1 MTYLSHSKDFQ
12 GAPDIFL
19 SDPKRYH
26 PFMQLL
32 ETLMNGPSDLTRPER
47 EFIALHV
54 SMLNDCHYCVGS
66 HQAVLRAQGG
76 DADLIEGL
84 ASGRMAGAGD
94 KLRAALEFAGKL
106 NETPGDISQSNI
118 DAMRGAGW
126 SDQAIED
133 VIGVASAFAFLNRLV
148 DGYGVRGSEAGFRQ
162 SGAMVAEH
170 GYGPLVQMVGQ
181 KAAEAA

>member
-12 GAPDIFL
+12 GVPDIFL

-47 EFIALHV
+47 EMIALLV
-54 SMLNDCHYCVGS
+54 SSLNDCHYCVGS
-66 HQAVLRAQGG
+66 HQAVLRAQGI
-76 DADLIEGL
+76 DDDLIDGL
-84 ASGRMAGAGD
+84 ASGSGEGAGD
-94 KLRAALEFAGKL
+94 KLRAALEFARKL
-106 NETPGDISQSNI
+106 TLTPGEIGQGDI
-118 DAMRGAGW
+118 DAMREAGW
-126 SDQAIED
+126 SDQTIED
-133 VIGVASAFAFLNRLV
+133 VMGVASAFAFLNRLV
-148 DGYGVRGSEAGFRQ
+148 DGYGIRGSENGFKQ